1 MLLSAVV
8 SCKWLL
14 VEKLKYKAMS
24 KDLQDYRQSYE
35 KSELLESSISSDPFE
50 LFEQWFNETEAE
62 GGSGEV
68 NAMTMSTIGLDGF
81 PKSRVVLLKSYSA
94 DGFVF
99 YTNFNSEKGKAI
111 AQNPHVCLSFFWPST
126 ERQVI
131 IKGLV
136 EKVDEKTATKYY
148 HSRPRG
154 SQLGAWASPQSTEI
168 ASREVLENNLAEVK
182 EKYEGQ
188 EVPKPAHW
196 GGYIVKPV
204 SMEFWQ
210 GRQNRLH
217 DRIAYIKEDAKW
229 NSKRLAP

>member
-1 MLLSAVV
+1 
-8 SCKWLL
+8 
-14 VEKLKYKAMS
+14 MS

-188 EVPKPAHW
+188 QVPKPSHW

-204 SMEFWQ
+204 SIEFWQ

>member
-1 MLLSAVV
+1 
-8 SCKWLL
+8 
-14 VEKLKYKAMS
+14 MS

-136 EKVDEKTATKYY
+136 EKVDEKIATKYY

-168 ASREVLENNLAEVK
+168 ASREVLENNLAEVE

-188 EVPKPAHW
+188 QVPKPAHW

>member
-1 MLLSAVV
+1 
-8 SCKWLL
+8 
-14 VEKLKYKAMS
+14 MS
-24 KDLQDYRQSYE
+24 RNLQDYRQSYE
-35 KSELLESSISSDPFE
+35 KSELLESTISDNPFE

-68 NAMTMSTIGLDGF
+68 NAMTMATIGLDGF
-81 PKSRVVLLKSYSA
+81 PKSRVVLLKSYSS

-168 ASREVLENNLAEVK
+168 ASREVLENNLAEVE

-188 EVPKPAHW
+188 EVPKPSHW

>member
-1 MLLSAVV
+1 
-8 SCKWLL
+8 
-14 VEKLKYKAMS
+14 MS

-168 ASREVLENNLAEVK
+168 ASREVLENNLAEVE